1 MKKKRKIIFII
12 ILLLLLVTLGI
23 FLIYKFDSY
32 ILNITTDGNDT
43 ELKAK
48 SSNNNY
54 YLIYLSHALII
65 DMSFN
70 KLNVSDLNEGDTI
83 YVLDEPPPIIDTI
96 AFTDKEGHFL
106 ERLEGTKLV
115 ILVEKNS

>member
-1 MKKKRKIIFII
+1 
-12 ILLLLLVTLGI
+12 
-23 FLIYKFDSY
+23 
-32 ILNITTDGNDT
+32 
-43 ELKAK
+43 
-48 SSNNNY
+48 
-54 YLIYLSHALII
+54 
-65 DMSFN
+65 MSFN

-83 YVLDEPPPIIDTI
+83 YVLDEPPPIIDNI